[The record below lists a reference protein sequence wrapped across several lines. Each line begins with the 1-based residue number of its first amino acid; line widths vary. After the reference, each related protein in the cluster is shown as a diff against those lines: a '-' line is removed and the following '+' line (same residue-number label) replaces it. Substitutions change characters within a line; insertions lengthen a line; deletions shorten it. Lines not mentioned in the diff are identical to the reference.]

1 MTPTHDPTPSP
12 GSKWNLNLWRRFW
25 SIARLYWISEEKYR
39 AWGFLVLMILLLV
52 SFTGMGVVINYAFGS
67 FMTALTEK
75 QEDQFYH
82 QALILLGVL
91 IVATPVSAFY
101 EYVGNKLGI
110 NWRQW
115 LTGHFLSQYFRNRAY
130 YEINWGKDIDN
141 PDQRISQDIEYF
153 TVTSLRFFS
162 IVLSSVSQLIAFS
175 AILWSIS
182 KMLMVVLLVYAA
194 VGTLITLWFGKK
206 LVFLNFQQLRRE
218 ADFRY
223 GMVHI
228 RNNAES
234 IAFYGG
240 EAQESAAV
248 SRRFDHVVEN
258 FNSLIL
264 WQRNLSFVTSGYQ
277 YLIQLLPYVV
287 VAQIFFAGKIAFGVV
302 SQGAMAFMQVLNAI
316 SIVIT
321 RFEDL
326 TKFTAAINRL
336 HGFYAALQNK
346 EGITAGRPRI
356 ETVRNDRLA
365 LENLTVQ
372 TPNYARTLVRDLSL
386 SLQPGQGLVI
396 VGPSGSGKSSV
407 LRTIAGLW
415 QAGSGKIVRPDR
427 SEMLFLPQ
435 LPYMVLGTLRDQ
447 LLYPKTDS
455 NIGDDRLRDVLKQV
469 NLADL
474 PEKVGG
480 FDTELDWA
488 DVLSL
493 GEQQRLAFARLIL
506 VNPRYAVLDE
516 ATSAL
521 DLQNEARLYEYLR
534 KTTSIFISVGHRAS
548 LVPYH
553 DQVLEIRGDEGWNII
568 PAVEYRPA
576 GEAFA

>member
-1 MTPTHDPTPSP
+1 MTPK
-12 GSKWNLNLWRRFW
+12 KWNLNLWRRFW
-25 SIARLYWISEEKYR
+25 SIASLYWKSEEKKK
-39 AWGFLVLMILLLV
+39 AWGFLILVIILLI

-75 QEDQFYH
+75 QIDNFYR
-82 QALILLGVL
+82 QALILLAVL
-91 IVATPVSAFY
+91 VVATPVSAFY
-101 EYVGNKLGI
+101 EYVANKLGI

-115 LTGHFLSQYFRNRAY
+115 LTGYFLAHYFQNRAY
-130 YEINWGKDIDN
+130 YEINWNKDIDN

-162 IVLSSVSQLIAFS
+162 VVLSSISQLIAFS
-175 AILWSIS
+175 VILWNIS
-182 KMLMVVLLVYAA
+182 EMLMAVLLVYAA
-194 VGTLITLWFGKK
+194 IGTAVTLWFGKK
-206 LVFLNFQQLRRE
+206 LVFLNFQQLRKE

-240 EAQESAAV
+240 EERESTSV
-248 SRRFDHVVEN
+248 RRRFANVVEN

-287 VAQIFFAGKIAFGVV
+287 VAQLFFAGKIAFGVV
-302 SQGAMAFMQVLNAI
+302 SQGAMAFMQVLNAV

-336 HGFYAALQNK
+336 HSFAAAIRPEEALASD
-346 EGITAGRPRI
+346 EPRI
-356 ETVRNDRLA
+356 ETVRDERLA

-372 TPNYARTLVRDLSL
+372 TPNYQRTLVRELSVA
-386 SLQPGQGLVI
+386 LQPGQGLVI
-396 VGPSGSGKSSV
+396 VGPSGTGKSSL

-415 QAGSGKIVRPDR
+415 SAGSGRIVRPDR
-427 SEMLFLPQ
+427 EEMLFLPQ

-447 LLYPKTDS
+447 LLYPKLDADITEE
-455 NIGDDRLRDVLKQV
+455 RMREVLKQV

-493 GEQQRLAFARLIL
+493 GEQQRMAFARLII
-506 VNPRYAVLDE
+506 VQPRYAILDE

-548 LVPYH
+548 LLQYH
-553 DQVLEIRGDEGWNII
+553 DRVLELRGDQSWHLL
-568 PAVEYRPA
+568 PAKDYTPA
-576 GEAFA
+576 LESFA